1 VVALAALGLGPVTSL
16 VVLGAVLAAVA
27 AALVALVG
35 GRARQGHHGPGEHVA
50 EELARVRL
58 GRFLRRRLDPEAA
71 TGLALTVALALI
83 FLAALGFGLV
93 SDMVTSRTGL
103 YRWDAAAAEWGA
115 GNATPTST
123 RVLGWLTWLGGTAV
137 VLPLALLLGALEWL
151 RRRRAAVLGFLLLV
165 VVGQNLI
172 ANGVKLLVQRERPPV
187 PHLADSSGFSFP
199 SGHSAAAAATYAAVA
214 LVLGRGRPWRVKAML
229 AAGAA
234 AVTVAVAAS
243 RVLLGVHWLTDV
255 VGGVALGFG
264 WFVVCAIA
272 FGGALLR
279 FAAPAERVEAEEARE
294 AAGARSPPGDGRL
307 AAVSAA
313 DREAD
318 PMPDPEPTDEQV
330 RQRAETL
337 AAEPGNPG
345 DDREAQARAL
355 LEESE
360 ERVEDPAARDPDDQ
374 GVIRRGS
381 GEGIG
386 HG

>member
-1 VVALAALGLGPVTSL
+1 
-16 VVLGAVLAAVA
+16 
-27 AALVALVG
+27 
-35 GRARQGHHGPGEHVA
+35 
-50 EELARVRL
+50 
-58 GRFLRRRLDPEAA
+58 
-71 TGLALTVALALI
+71 
-83 FLAALGFGLV
+83 
-93 SDMVTSRTGL
+93 
-103 YRWDAAAAEWGA
+103 
-115 GNATPTST
+115 
-123 RVLGWLTWLGGTAV
+123 V

-172 ANGVKLLVQRERPPV
+172 SNGVKLLVQRERPPV
-187 PHLADSSGFSFP
+187 PHLVDSSGFSFP

-214 LVLGRGRPWRVKAML
+214 LVLGRGRPWRVKALL

-272 FGGALLR
+272 FGGALLH

-294 AAGARSPPGDGRL
+294 AAGEARQAAGARRPPGRGRL
-307 AAVSAA
+307 AAMS
-313 DREAD
+313 
-318 PMPDPEPTDEQV
+318 PDPEPTDEQV

-337 AAEPGNPG
+337 AAEPGSPG

-360 ERVEDPAARDPDDQ
+360 ERVEDPAAREPDHR

-381 GEGIG
+381 DEGIG
-386 HG
+386 RG